1 MPHMTEH
8 THYEFAGLV
17 QRKTKAGKCNMDE
30 HVLFNQKR
38 KQTDLFPDEATGKV
52 LVLDQTKE
60 AIDTRMLDIG
70 ISDD

>member
-1 MPHMTEH
+1 MQH
-8 THYEFAGLV
+8 G
-17 QRKTKAGKCNMDE
+17 